1 MPDKYF
7 LDVAGTKKLIEKTV
21 NAGGYIIYIDITPSN
36 GAGLPEWIDSSGN
49 ISNSAQH
56 IHFYRGKNAL
66 AMGVDGNSNLVE
78 IPTSPSA
85 PNTIPAGF
93 NIDHCIA
100 IIHRGATGAAVDE
113 VLRPVAKHYNIHS
126 GRPIIFAS
134 FGPNNTTYSLSYN
147 HDGQWDYSTNQ
158 TIDKVI
164 AKIRITNVGNP
175 SSQAIEEIPLNNA
188 VLEDENIYYTT
199 PGNTTEY
206 SLSNSAGLIFENWKK
221 SELQLT
227 VDGELWNSFLY
238 NSTDPNVYNPGN
250 DDLADTNKTIILRP
264 NMAGHFE
271 LLADS
276 ENPESVL
283 YTSEPFEMEDRVFV
297 VQVGLEYDSMGRNWD
312 HGYGPN
318 SIDFC
323 LLEAIDTADVSEML
337 EDD

>member
-1 MPDKYF
+1 MLDKYF

-21 NAGGYIIYIDITPSN
+21 NAGEYCIYLDIS
-36 GAGLPEWIDSSGN
+36 GSKLPEWIDSSGN

-56 IHFYRGKNAL
+56 IHFYRGKNAF

-78 IPTSPSA
+78 MPTSSSA
-85 PNTIPAGF
+85 PNAIPAGF

-100 IIHRGATGAAVDE
+100 IIHHGHPGGTADE
-113 VLRPVAKHYNIHS
+113 VLRPIARYYNIQS
-126 GRPIIFAS
+126 GRPIRFAS
-134 FGPNNTTYSLSYN
+134 FGLNNTTYSLSCKPN
-147 HDGQWDYSTNQ
+147 GQWTYSTSQ

-164 AKIRITNVGNP
+164 AKIRITNENNP
-175 SSQAIEEIPLNNA
+175 SSQAIGEIPLNNA
-188 VLEDENIYYTT
+188 VLEDEYVYYTT
-199 PGNTTEY
+199 PGNSAEY

-221 SELQLT
+221 SELQLI

-250 DDLADTNKTIILRP
+250 DDLTSVNKTIILRP

-271 LLADS
+271 LLANNG
-276 ENPESVL
+276 NPKSIL

-297 VQVGLEYDSMGRNWD
+297 AQVGLEYDSADRPVWD
-312 HGYGPN
+312 HGYGPG

-323 LLEAIDTADVSEML
+323 LLEAIDVADVSEML